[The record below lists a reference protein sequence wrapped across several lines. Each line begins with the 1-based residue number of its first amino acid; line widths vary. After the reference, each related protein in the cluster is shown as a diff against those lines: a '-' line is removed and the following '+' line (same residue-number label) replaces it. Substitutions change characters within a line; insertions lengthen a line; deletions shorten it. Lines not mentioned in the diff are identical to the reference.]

1 VSIRLSRRQG
11 FLLVAVGCAA
21 AMGFALYSQ
30 YVLHLE
36 PCPLCIF
43 QRVGVISVGIIALL
57 AALHNPGGIG
67 YRVWGVLGVL
77 AAIGGGA
84 VSVRQLW
91 LQSLPEDMVPACGPG
106 LDYLMETSPLWD
118 VLSKVFKGSGECAKV
133 DWTFLGQ
140 AMPFWVAVFF
150 AGVIVFQ
157 LWLAFRKSP
166 N

>member
-11 FLLVAVGCAA
+11 FFGGSRLRRRN
-21 AMGFALYSQ
+21 GFCPLFAICIASGAL
-30 YVLHLE
+30 
-36 PCPLCIF
+36 PLCIF

-57 AALHNPGGIG
+57 AALHNPGRTVIR
-67 YRVWGVLGVL
+67 YGVYWVCWRRWLV
-77 AAIGGGA
+77 
-84 VSVRQLW
+84 VRCLCA
-91 LQSLPEDMVPACGPG
+91 SCGCKACRRYGSCLRPG
-106 LDYLMETSPLWD
+106 LDYLMETSPMWD

-150 AGVIVFQ
+150 VGVIVLQ
-157 LWLAFRKSP
+157 LWLAFRNPESA

>member
-1 VSIRLSRRQG
+1 MSIRLSRRQG
-11 FLLVAVGCAA
+11 FFLVAAGCAA

-30 YVLHLE
+30 YVLQLE

-43 QRVGVISVGIIALL
+43 QRVGVITVGLIALL
-57 AALHNPGGIG
+57 AALHNPGRGG
-67 YRVWGVLGVL
+67 YRVWAGLGVL
-77 AAIGGGA
+77 AALAGGA

-91 LQSLPEDMVPACGPG
+91 LQSLPEDQVPACGPG

-150 AGVIVFQ
+150 VGVIVMQ
-157 LWLAFRKSP
+157 LWLAMRKD
-166 N
+166 

>member
-1 VSIRLSRRQG
+1 
-11 FLLVAVGCAA
+11 
-21 AMGFALYSQ
+21 MGFALYSQ
-30 YVLHLE
+30 YVLLLE

-43 QRVGVISVGIIALL
+43 QRVGVITVGLIALL
-57 AALHNPGGIG
+57 AALHNPGRGG
-67 YRVWGVLGVL
+67 YRLWAGLGVL
-77 AAIGGGA
+77 AALAGGA

-91 LQSLPEDMVPACGPG
+91 LQSLPEDQVPACGPG

-150 AGVIVFQ
+150 VGVIAMQ
-157 LWLAFRKSP
+157 LWLVMRKD
-166 N
+166 